1 MGMQTIR
8 VRIRLSRETDPH
20 RSSRYFCPSTFRA
33 ARIRDVETRNRG
45 TRSEARQG
53 LLDHHPRKN
62 IRDSLLEPAGA
73 SLSIE
78 HRVGRG

>member
-8 VRIRLSRETDPH
+8 VRILLSRETDLH
-20 RSSRYFCPSTFRA
+20 RSSLFLPQYLQSC
-33 ARIRDVETRNRG
+33 RIRDVETRNRG

-53 LLDHHPRKN
+53 LLDRHPRKN
-62 IRDSLLEPAGA
+62 IGDSLLEPAGA

-78 HRVGRG
+78 HSVGRG